1 MFECSQTCTG
11 LLLLSA
17 ISCENM
23 MDERSRCETYRSA
36 GELVFV
42 KKSCGFASQ
51 NPRIFFMAKRQ
62 IPLDAVLH
70 RFR

>member
-42 KKSCGFASQ
+42 KKSEGFSKLKSSD
-51 NPRIFFMAKRQ
+51 FYYG
-62 IPLDAVLH
+62 
-70 RFR
+70 

>member
-1 MFECSQTCTG
+1 MLGFRCTD
-11 LLLLSA
+11 
-17 ISCENM
+17 CK
-23 MDERSRCETYRSA
+23 TA

-42 KKSCGFASQ
+42 KKSCGFALQ

-70 RFR
+70 RFRSRTSDFFKNTF